1 MLMAKKQ
8 YSAFF
13 LIPFGLWVLYRQ
25 IFSSRYVS
33 LVPDAD
39 TYFALFNYS
48 LFFLF
53 IVCIL
58 FSYKINKETSID
70 ILVIATFAI
79 STLITKQNGF
89 LINFCLVFIL
99 CKYIEFKKLLV
110 AFLWLSFISLIV
122 IYLGDL
128 FDLYPDL
135 NIDLFREDG
144 KERHL
149 MGYGFPT
156 LLPNYFYHFVL

>member
-39 TYFALFNYS
+39 AYFALFNYS

-58 FSYKINKETSID
+58 FIYKIN
-70 ILVIATFAI
+70 
-79 STLITKQNGF
+79 N
-89 LINFCLVFIL
+89 IN
-99 CKYIEFKKLLV
+99 
-110 AFLWLSFISLIV
+110 
-122 IYLGDL
+122 
-128 FDLYPDL
+128 
-135 NIDLFREDG
+135 
-144 KERHL
+144 
-149 MGYGFPT
+149 
-156 LLPNYFYHFVL
+156 